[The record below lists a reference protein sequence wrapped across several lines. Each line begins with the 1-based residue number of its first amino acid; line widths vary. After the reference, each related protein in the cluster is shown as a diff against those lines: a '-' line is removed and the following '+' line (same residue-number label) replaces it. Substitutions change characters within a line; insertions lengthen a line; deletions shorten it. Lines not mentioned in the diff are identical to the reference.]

1 MTVRDLHPGDF
12 EKRIK
17 ITSAKN
23 KVLIGKMGTLTNSFA
38 GEKAKAGLFLD
49 IPLKNGND
57 EINLTGD
64 INFEFTTLMF

>member
-38 GEKAKAGLFLD
+38 GERNKAGVFLD
-49 IPLKNGND
+49 IPFKNGQD
-57 EINLTGD
+57 EVNLTKD
-64 INFEFTTLMF
+64 IVFEFTNLMF

>member
-1 MTVRDLHPGDF
+1 MTVKDLQLSDF

-17 ITSAKN
+17 ITVAKN
-23 KVLIGKMGTLTNSFA
+23 KVLIGKLGTLTNSFA
-38 GEKAKAGLFLD
+38 GERSKAGVFLD

-64 INFEFTTLMF
+64 IVFEFTTLMF